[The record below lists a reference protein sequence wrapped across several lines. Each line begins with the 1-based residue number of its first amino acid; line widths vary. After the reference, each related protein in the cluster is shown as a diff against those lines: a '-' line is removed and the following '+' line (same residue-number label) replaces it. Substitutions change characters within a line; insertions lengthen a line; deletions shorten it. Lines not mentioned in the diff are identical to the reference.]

1 MGKTPDLFRINFV
14 SGKPLEVLLAKF
26 LKSSEGTGKENV
38 MAALSAFYYSIAL
51 SQEADACPSRIQLAA
66 IQDLAKLRNQIDY
79 IINYHRI
86 TNGIELTDR
95 FEVPATEK
103 IGSTVGHPLKPI
115 AIDPII
121 GDSIETLVADLPV
134 IVGVGVASAFAEASP
149 LENRLSGEDEIYDYT
164 IFDE

>member
-103 IGSTVGHPLKPI
+103 IGSAVGHPLKPI

-134 IVGVGVASAFAEASP
+134 IVGVGVASA
-149 LENRLSGEDEIYDYT
+149 LENRLSQEDEIYDYT

>member
-51 SQEADACPSRIQLAA
+51 SQEADACPSRIQLTA
-66 IQDLAKLRNQIDY
+66 IQDIAKLQNQIDY

-95 FEVPATEK
+95 LEVPANKK
-103 IGSTVGHPLKPI
+103 IASAVGHPLKPI
-115 AIDPII
+115 VADSIVE
-121 GDSIETLVADLPV
+121 DSIETVLADP
-134 IVGVGVASAFAEASP
+134 IAID
-149 LENRLSGEDEIYDYT
+149 RLSREGEIYDYT